1 MSAPEPSTFYA
12 HSAKD
17 RANWE
22 LLRDHLLRVSERA
35 GGFAKAFQAMGA
47 AEASGLLHDIGKYA
61 ASFLLRLEG
70 RASGL
75 DHWSVGAFL
84 ALKTYKREGIP
95 IALAV
100 EGHHVGLQ
108 EGSDPSLSRLNP
120 KNGGNTRCGRNRW
133 TETNVDL
140 VCKRFQNDGLSLPDA
155 GRGLLGAEHE
165 NTSFMLDVRMLFST
179 LVDADF
185 IETEAHFKGEG
196 EGTLKYR
203 QQGPPLQAEHALK
216 VLLSR
221 ISRLKVG
228 TSATPG
234 VRAVREDLLTA
245 CLSRGEADQGVFTLT
260 APTGSGKTLSMLAFA
275 LRHAARHG
283 LRRVIL
289 AIPYLTIIEQTAHV
303 YRDIFETEF
312 GSDYIIEDHS
322 LARSTG
328 RGGPDAEDH
337 RQTSRLLAENWDAPI
352 VLTTNV
358 RILESLFS
366 NRSSACRRLHR
377 LAQSV
382 VLFDEVQTLPA
393 HLAIPTLATVSS
405 LNRPR
410 YGTSI
415 VFATATQPAFDHLD
429 RPIREMVQTGWR
441 PTEIVPSES
450 QLFARSK
457 RTEVRWE
464 LEAAESWD
472 ALAAAVMTS
481 LPVLCVVN
489 LKRHAIALLDSLRRV
504 GAEALF
510 HLSTNMCPGHRTDVL
525 ARVKLRLE
533 KGQPFIL
540 VSTQCVEA
548 GVDIDFP
555 VVYRAVAPLEAIAQ
569 AGGRCNRN
577 GNRTGGLGRLVVFR
591 PPPDGDR
598 RQYPSAEYGQA
609 AQVTEMLLLDSGT
622 GLDLDDPATFRR
634 YYTTLYDMAKVADSK
649 RFREIR
655 DAITAKSFP
664 TVAQLYRLI
673 PDDTVSVLVPYRLE
687 TWKALSQ
694 EVQTRGRLTADWI
707 RRAQPN
713 SVSVSRMTPERMG
726 GLGAVQ
732 VSSSELSDEWFL
744 CLEESLYDR
753 NLLGFLG
760 PSNLWIA

>member
-1 MSAPEPSTFYA
+1 MREQEPANFYA

-22 LLRDHLLRVSERA
+22 HLKAHLLRVSERA
-35 GGFAKAFQAMGA
+35 GGFAAAFQAKGA

-84 ALKTYKREGIP
+84 ALRTYKRDGIP

-108 EGSDPSLSRLNP
+108 DGSVPSLGRLDP
-120 KNGGNTRCGRNRW
+120 KNAGQARGGRTRW
-133 TETNVDL
+133 TETDVDL
-140 VCKRFQNDGLSLPDA
+140 VCKRFQNDGLALPDA
-155 GRGLLGAEHE
+155 GTGLGAERE
-165 NTSFMLDVRMLFST
+165 NTSFMLDVRMLFSA

-185 IETEAHFKGEG
+185 IETEAHFKGEEQG
-196 EGTLKYR
+196 HLKYR
-203 QQGPPLQAEHALK
+203 QQGPALEAERALK
-216 VLLSR
+216 LLLSR
-221 ISRLKVG
+221 ISNLKVG

-234 VRAVREDLLTA
+234 VRAVREDLLAA
-245 CLSRGEADQGVFTLT
+245 CLSRGEADQGIFTLT

-312 GSDYIIEDHS
+312 GSEYIVEDHS
-322 LARSTG
+322 LARAG
-328 RGGPDAEDH
+328 GGAGPDAEDH

-366 NRSSACRRLHR
+366 DRSSACRRLHR

-382 VLFDEVQTLPA
+382 ILFDEVQTLPA
-393 HLAIPTLATVSS
+393 HLAIPTLAAVSS

-410 YGTSI
+410 YATSI

-429 RPIREMVQTGWR
+429 SPVRELVQTGWS
-441 PTEIVPSES
+441 PTEIVSS
-450 QLFARSK
+450 ACLLFARSK

-464 LEAAESWD
+464 LKAAESWD

-481 LPVLCVVN
+481 MRVLCVVN
-489 LKRHAIALLDSLRRV
+489 LKRHAIALLDSLKRA
-504 GAEALF
+504 GAEPLF
-510 HLSTNMCPGHRTDVL
+510 HLSTNMCPAHRTDVL
-525 ARVKLRLE
+525 AKVKLRLE
-533 KGQPFIL
+533 KAQPCIL
-540 VSTQCVEA
+540 ISTQCVEA

-555 VVYRAVAPLEAIAQ
+555 VVFRAVAPLEAIAQ

-577 GNRTGGLGRLVVFR
+577 GSPTGSLGQLVVFR

-609 AQVTEMLLLDSGT
+609 AQVTEMLLLDSAT

-649 RFREIR
+649 RSRELR
-655 DAITAKSFP
+655 NAITAKSFP
-664 TVAQLYRLI
+664 EVARLYRLI
-673 PDDTVSVLVPYRLE
+673 PDDTVSVLVPYSLE
-687 TWKALSQ
+687 TWRSLAQ

-707 RRAQPN
+707 RRAQPH
-713 SVSVSRMTPERMG
+713 SVSVSRAFPDGMG
-726 GLGAVQ
+726 GLGAVP
-732 VSSSELSDEWFL
+732 VSSAELSDEWFL
-744 CLEESLYDR
+744 CHEESLYDR